1 MRRARPPAPAARL
14 RFGAGLL
21 AAAALTLAGCTDGSD
36 VAAAPASASASS
48 TAAGAVPEVLA
59 GFPGIDEDTELIAE
73 DGTGPS
79 VLQLPDAGQHRS
91 LVYTITCSDPD
102 VPFRLRF
109 LLASGQEAYPLSSA
123 GCGSGSGETPQLDP
137 DDPPVMLEVT
147 VPEGARWTAYVYGT
161 PPVAVTG

>member
-1 MRRARPPAPAARL
+1 MRRARMPARL
-14 RFGAGLL
+14 RLGAGLL
-21 AAAALTLAGCTDGSD
+21 AAAALTLTGCTADANS
-36 VAAAPASASASS
+36 SASS
-48 TAAGAVPEVLA
+48 SASSSAAGAVPAVLEGIA
-59 GFPGIDEDTELIAE
+59 GIEDDTELIAE
-73 DGTGPS
+73 EGTGPA
-79 VLQLPDAGQHRS
+79 VLQVPDAGRHRS

-147 VPEGARWTAYVYGT
+147 VPEGAQWTAYVYGT
-161 PPVAVTG
+161 TPVAVPG